1 MDIRASSAHFEQI
14 INDIVCVI
22 CLIEFYLMFFSF
34 YKDNN
39 KYVYKQEKL
48 IKIFL
53 TSCYNLIFISM
64 TKIKGTSLLLLFTL
78 FLALSSF
85 AQDSKKV
92 YISGVE
98 NKIKIGKFTGNR
110 NFAFGVKNIFQEIL
124 QDKDFS
130 IVEEQSQ
137 ADLVFSAEILYF
149 DVNRTKRNISVFHSD
164 VEETLVVIK
173 GLLTDNNGKKI
184 KESVAEESS
193 SEISTSTLITDEG
206 SGKVNQQ
213 ALSSAIKKTC
223 ESLINKIFFNKK

>member
-1 MDIRASSAHFEQI
+1 
-14 INDIVCVI
+14 
-22 CLIEFYLMFFSF
+22 
-34 YKDNN
+34 
-39 KYVYKQEKL
+39 
-48 IKIFL
+48 
-53 TSCYNLIFISM
+53 M
-64 TKIKGTSLLLLFTL
+64 TKIKGTSLLLLFIL
-78 FLALSSF
+78 FLGFSSH
-85 AQDSKKV
+85 AQDVKKV

-137 ADLVFSAEILYF
+137 ADLIFSADILYF

-164 VEETLVVIK
+164 VEETLVVMK
-173 GLLTDNNGKKI
+173 GLLTDNSGKKL
-184 KESVAEESS
+184 KESTAEESS

-223 ESLINKIFFNKK
+223 ESLINKVFFNKK